1 VLLRGG
7 VATATFSIK
16 PSWRRWIPIIESYY
30 YFVATGSFLCLIQTL
45 VELSV
50 P

>member
-1 VLLRGG
+1 

-30 YFVATGSFLCLIQTL
+30 YYYFVAMGSFLCLIQTL